1 MPKLTRKGQDIFYE
15 DSGGRGPA
23 LVFSHGLFMD
33 HEMFRPQIALLS
45 GRYRCIAW
53 DERGHGRTASGQ
65 LDPFTYYDSAD
76 DLVAI
81 LDHLE
86 IERAVLIGMSQGG
99 FLSLRCAL
107 THPSRVAAL
116 VLIDTQPGLD
126 DPAAVKGFAE
136 MMHRWIE
143 SGLSDEISNAVEHA
157 LLGDGWP
164 GAAAWKAKWATIKPA
179 DLKQCIQTL
188 TSRDDISHKMSAIG
202 VPTLVIH
209 GRDDHIIPPEKGERL
224 AAAIPGAKL
233 ALIEGAAHAPNLT
246 HAQVVN
252 EEIVRF
258 LDKPRSSL
266 SADPGNT
273 SARPA

>member
-1 MPKLTRKGQDIFYE
+1 
-15 DSGGRGPA
+15 
-23 LVFSHGLFMD
+23 
-33 HEMFRPQIALLS
+33 
-45 GRYRCIAW
+45 
-53 DERGHGRTASGQ
+53 
-65 LDPFTYYDSAD
+65 
-76 DLVAI
+76 
-81 LDHLE
+81 
-86 IERAVLIGMSQGG
+86 
-99 FLSLRCAL
+99 
-107 THPSRVAAL
+107 
-116 VLIDTQPGLD
+116 
-126 DPAAVKGFAE
+126 
-136 MMHRWIE
+136 
-143 SGLSDEISNAVEHA
+143 

-233 ALIEGAAHAPNLT
+233 ALIEGAAHAPNLN
-246 HAQVVN
+246 HAEVVN

>member
-1 MPKLTRKGQDIFYE
+1 
-15 DSGGRGPA
+15 
-23 LVFSHGLFMD
+23 MD

-45 GRYRCIAW
+45 GRFRCIAW

-65 LDPFTYYDSAD
+65 LAPFTYYDSAD

-81 LDHLE
+81 LDHLG

-107 THPSRVAAL
+107 THPKRVAAL

-126 DPAAVKGFAE
+126 DPVAVKGFAE
-136 MMHRWIE
+136 MMHRWID
-143 SGLSDEISNAVEHA
+143 SGLSDEIANAVEHA
-157 LLGDGWP
+157 LVGDGWP

-179 DLKQCIQTL
+179 DLKQCIHTL
-188 TSRDDISHKMSAIG
+188 TTRDDITHKMSAIG

-258 LDKPRSSL
+258 LDKPWSSL